1 MKYRIEIN
9 KKARKFIASQ
19 QPKQQKRIIEAIY
32 KLPDGEDIKRLVG
45 YNNVYRL
52 RIGNYRVVYE
62 IHDDILLIIVVN
74 AGNRGDIYKQ
84 L

>member
-9 KKARKFIASQ
+9 KRARKFIASQ
-19 QPKQQKRIIEAIY
+19 QPKQQKRILKAIM
-32 KLPDGEDIKRLVG
+32 KLPDGDDVKQLSG
-45 YNNVYRL
+45 HNNVFRL
-52 RIGNYRVVYE
+52 RVGSYRIIYEVYN
-62 IHDDILLIIVVN
+62 DVLLVIVVN